1 MGVISSDTKQAFGRM
16 LVFLKT
22 AQTADNTLYP
32 FIAYADTL
40 IVWTEAGLK
49 TTGRYKVHEVELNK
63 ANVIFKAAVSKMAT
77 QDYSHLGWQKAE
89 IINASFEINRIVF
102 PIAMMEGLL
111 ILNQD
116 MINVSAMMLGAP
128 DAGGQVG

>member
-49 TTGRYKVHEVELNK
+49 ANGRYEPYKEEMDKANEIFNK
-63 ANVIFKAAVSKMAT
+63 AVTKLAT
-77 QDYSHLGWQKAE
+77 QDFSHMGWQKAE
-89 IINASFEINRIVF
+89 IIKASFAINRIVF
-102 PIAMMEGLL
+102 PIAMIEGLL

-116 MINVSAMMLGAP
+116 MINVSAMMLGAA
-128 DAGGQVG
+128 DAGTQVG